1 MDESERYCGADII
14 ADSKADSHIMRGAG
28 GALYPPT
35 GATVFPYTSFNTCAR
50 PA

>member
-1 MDESERYCGADII
+1 MDESKRYCGADII
-14 ADSKADSHIMRGAG
+14 ADSNPMSGAG
-28 GALYPPT
+28 GALHPPT